1 MAYIGQRNHAIYL
14 LEQLIQEAEDDKLDA
29 VEMPFT
35 VADLILSVLESQE
48 VKEPLEDVVFFTG
61 KPTMQ
66 TLVYHA
72 LVRTETLEIM
82 RKDPNIAFCVM
93 SKFNGHFDTD
103 TPATLEEQENQTRA
117 VLEGRS

>member
-1 MAYIGQRNHAIYL
+1 MAYIGQRKHVIYL
-14 LEQLIQEAEDDKLDA
+14 LEQLIQEAENDELEE
-29 VEMPFT
+29 VEVPFD
-35 VADLILSVLESQE
+35 VADLILSVLNSQE

-72 LVRTETLEIM
+72 LVRHETLEIM
-82 RKDPNIAFCVM
+82 RKDPNISFCVM
-93 SKFNGHFDTD
+93 SKFNGNFDTD
-103 TPATLEEQENQTRA
+103 TPATLEEQESQSRA

>member
-1 MAYIGQRNHAIYL
+1 MAYIGQRKHVIYL
-14 LEQLIQEAEDDKLDA
+14 LEQLIQEAENDELEE
-29 VEMPFT
+29 VEVPFA
-35 VADLILSVLESQE
+35 VADLILSVLNSQE

-72 LVRTETLEIM
+72 LVRHETLEIM
-82 RKDPNIAFCVM
+82 RKDPNISFCVM

-103 TPATLEEQENQTRA
+103 TPATLEEQENQNRA
-117 VLEGRS
+117 VLEGRA